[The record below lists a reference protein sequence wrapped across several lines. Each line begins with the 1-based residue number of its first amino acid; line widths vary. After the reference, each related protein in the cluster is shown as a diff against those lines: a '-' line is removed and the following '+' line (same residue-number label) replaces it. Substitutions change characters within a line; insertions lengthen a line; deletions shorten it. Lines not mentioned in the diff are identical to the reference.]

1 MKLAD
6 LRKLSI
12 RQQVKIHFR
21 LQNGMECV
29 ISEHGVAHVPG
40 LHAIPD
46 FNLENELESAG
57 EFLLEP
63 VAPADK
69 KHPARPRKL
78 DRAGLSALT
87 GAAPAAHEEHE
98 DE

>member
-1 MKLAD
+1 MTLAD

-29 ISEHGVAHVPG
+29 INEAGVATIPG
-40 LHAIPD
+40 LRSAPD
-46 FNLENELESAG
+46 FTLEQELAGAG

-63 VAPADK
+63 AP
-69 KHPARPRKL
+69 PAPPRSL
-78 DRAGLSALT
+78 NREALSAM
-87 GAAPAAHEEHE
+87 AAAASPSAVAVHDHEEE
-98 DE
+98 